1 MSRETTFNT
10 FTVELGGLPL
20 NLAACYEF
28 RAITPT

>member
-10 FTVELGGLPL
+10 FTNELGLLPL